1 MAQRRAPP
9 GMLLGNN
16 NAAPPAPLNSR
27 NNQSQANEPVY
38 NFSAVN
44 ESLALSGEWDDLNA
58 SY

>member
-16 NAAPPAPLNSR
+16 YAAPPAPSNSR
-27 NNQSQANEPVY
+27 NIQPQANEPAY

-44 ESLALSGEWDDLNA
+44 ESLALSGEWDDLN
-58 SY
+58 SS